1 MKNLLLILLC
11 FPLLVFSQD
20 EKRVALVIGNSAYPS
35 HPLDNAVN
43 DAKLIDSTLQQVGF
57 DVTRL
62 DNLKT
67 NEDFFNAMF
76 DFSRK
81 LDDSDV
87 GFIYYAGHGIEI
99 GTSNYLIPTG
109 VNFTKYKDFDKQEAY
124 IKNQSFLIQEMM
136 GYLKTQKKKL
146 NIVVLDACRV
156 PVQARGN
163 SKKPSINKSS
173 ITVNSGTLLAFATRS
188 GEPAEDGVGNNS
200 TYCESLCK
208 QILVANQS
216 LGEIFGNVR
225 DDVEKNTS
233 GRQSPIE
240 RSAISAHSAKNFSF
254 ITKENTKVISL
265 EDKLKNAFIQLY
277 EYEDYLKTVDMQV
290 LNIDDPKNIG
300 SLKLMEFFNSTAI
313 YAKENEKDIHLLS
326 LLGLMKIGNAASYE
340 ISGEDDIEES
350 TYALT
355 LCAEATINLY
365 KIIRD
370 SKKEEIVK
378 LLEENAYVNLTY
390 EDLSYRV
397 KIAYLLYIYS
407 TQGGSNSFVY
417 DDLYEI
423 INALNCN
430 KQSLNNG
437 QLLVYNHLLS
447 VYVSAGYL
455 DLNELQCLNDSY
467 GALKKVFTDF
477 VNNDTEDP
485 TESLQASSVPF
496 FSSQLREYYEDFKQQ
511 GFATMEEYNT
521 SYGLYF
527 ISYHRALVNH
537 FLNYIGVASIAIEPN
552 SSFKLN
558 ESLLEEFTNDVNILT
573 EITLS
578 ISEHYWD
585 DFSEACENNRAFDVE
600 LFEELFSYTCYL
612 NIQLGMLK
620 ENDNNEQINTIKVAR
635 ELLNHYDKLIN
646 EWTTNSVYHE
656 YTETDRKEVISYYN
670 NLRDDP
676 YTGMFYAANK
686 LDSSKVNFDL
696 NALKKECRNY
706 LDNYW
711 ARTVEN
717 NYRADTLDSE
727 DVLIDFYYY
736 KALCCNEDYASTGEA
751 EEKIQCFNNLSIAMS
766 ANNFSS
772 EYDNFVMI
780 DLWNF
785 YKNATDAIICDSEDE
800 NILNS
805 CRINKALYKIDYF
818 QQYADYYT
826 RVFESHGNGYSF
838 QSLENLLYTQLNEFS
853 THEEFELKF
862 NLSFSDYTNS
872 FIVLTKLREKLGS
885 DYLDYSKDAIESYF
899 SLIVTT
905 LNSNNLDINSK
916 KIIVKSNL
924 MLIER
929 FLNEYAFSR
938 EFKHMPKLIE
948 NKIVVSEEIMEKAI
962 SDVKTYGEVKKAFI
976 GIRME
981 NIENGVLIIEVI
993 EGGAAEKTGLKEND
1007 VLLSINDIK
1016 LDSYHSVIEQISKY
1030 NPGDTVR
1037 LEIKRRNKKQIFN
1050 LELQ

>member
-1 MKNLLLILLC
+1 MKKLLLILLC
-11 FPLLVFSQD
+11 LPLLLFPQD
-20 EKRVALVIGNSAYPS
+20 EKRLALVIGNANYDKGELKNP
-35 HPLDNAVN
+35 VN
-43 DAKLIDSTLQQVGF
+43 DALLIAETL
-57 DVTRL
+57 
-62 DNLKT
+62 
-67 NEDFFNAMF
+67 E
-76 DFSRK
+76 K
-81 LDDSDV
+81 LDFEVILDTNISDRNSFINKIREFGDRRENYDV
-87 GFIYYAGHGIEI
+87 GFVYYAGHGVQINGE
-99 GTSNYLIPTG
+99 NYLLPTKCEDCRNKEYNTENDIIDYAVSVQKIMRFLTAINNQ
-109 VNFTKYKDFDKQEAY
+109 VN
-124 IKNQSFLIQEMM
+124 IL
-136 GYLKTQKKKL
+136 
-146 NIVVLDACRV
+146 VLDACRDN
-156 PVQARGN
+156 PFEKN
-163 SKKPSINKSS
+163 WNK
-173 ITVNSGTLLAFATRS
+173 TRS
-188 GEPAEDGVGNNS
+188 LKGGGLAKIPPPTGSLIAFSTDAGQTAADGDGNNS
-200 TYCESLCK
+200 IYCESLSRNLLK
-208 QILVANQS
+208 SNTEINQV
-216 LGEIFGNVR
+216 FKNVR
-225 DDVEKNTS
+225 TDVLKATDDY
-233 GRQSPIE
+233 QSPVENSKLTGEAFYLI
-240 RSAISAHSAKNFSF
+240 F
-254 ITKENTKVISL
+254 KENTKVISL

-340 ISGEDDIEES
+340 ISGDDDMEES

-378 LLEENAYVNLTY
+378 LLEENAYINLTY
-390 EDLSYRV
+390 EELSYRV

-447 VYVSAGYL
+447 IYVSAGYL

-477 VNNDTEDP
+477 VNNDIEDP

-496 FSSQLREYYEDFKQQ
+496 FSSQLREYYEAFKQH

-585 DFSEACENNRAFDVE
+585 DFSEACETDGAFETE
-600 LFEELFSYTCYL
+600 LFEELFSYTCIL

-620 ENDNNEQINTIKVAR
+620 ENDNNEQINVIKVAR
-635 ELLNHYDKLIN
+635 KLLNHYDKIIHELSDYIVDN
-646 EWTTNSVYHE
+646 E
-656 YTETDRKEVISYYN
+656 YTETDKEYDFNYYN

-676 YTGMFYAANK
+676 YTGMFYAATK
-686 LDSSKVNFDL
+686 LDSSNVDFDL
-696 NALKKECRNY
+696 SALKKECRNY

-711 ARTVEN
+711 GKTVEN
-717 NYRADTLDSE
+717 NHRADTLDS
-727 DVLIDFYYY
+727 DVLLDFYYY

-805 CRINKALYKIDYF
+805 CKINKALYKIDYF

-838 QSLENLLYTQLNEFS
+838 QSIENLLYTQLNEFS
-853 THEEFELKF
+853 THEEFELRF

-872 FIVLTKLREKLGS
+872 FILLTQLREKLGS
-885 DYLDYSKDAIESYF
+885 DYLEHTEGAINSYF
-899 SLIVTT
+899 SIIINA

-929 FLNEYAFSR
+929 FLNEYTFSR
-938 EFKHMPKLIE
+938 DFKYIPKLIE
-948 NKIVVSEEIMEKAI
+948 NKSIVSKEIMDKVI

-981 NIENGVLIIEVI
+981 KIENGVLIIEVI
-993 EGGAAEKTGLKEND
+993 EGGAAEKAGLKEND
-1007 VLLSINDIK
+1007 VLLSINDIDV
-1016 LDSYHSVIEQISKY
+1016 DSYYSVTEQVSKY
-1030 NPGDTVR
+1030 NPADTVR
-1037 LEIKRRNKKQIFN
+1037 LEIKRRSKKQIFN